1 MIFNK
6 RFVVRKAMVI
16 YMPAF
21 STHYIFAEEMMDRLK
36 EIADFKIN
44 ENAVFIGA
52 QGPDIFFFHR
62 VFPWQKGKP
71 LRKLGSSLHR
81 EKPGILLNKLFNY
94 CHTSKS
100 SIAKSYAFGF
110 ILHYALDRSCH
121 PYVYYLQNKITQR
134 HPEFNPHSAHN
145 IIELSLDSLM
155 LSLCLNIKNPVL
167 FETEKTINATENELN
182 EISKEIA
189 FLADI
194 TVEEAKTA
202 ILDMKNMQRLLLDK
216 NGKKKKI
223 TAELEKIASPFTK
236 NFLLSAYFR
245 TDNLEKAKKYANIYN
260 GKWKSPFSEPASR
273 KSFFDL
279 YEEAKDDAKTL
290 LIKWQSGADGEEIT
304 NNLSFLTGVEVK

>member
-1 MIFNK
+1 
-6 RFVVRKAMVI
+6 
-16 YMPAF
+16 MPAF
-21 STHYIFAEEMMDRLK
+21 STHYLFAEEMMNTLK
-36 EIADFKIN
+36 DIADFEIN
-44 ENAVFIGA
+44 ENAVLIGT

-62 VFPWQKGKP
+62 AFPWQPGKP

-81 EKPGILLNKLFNY
+81 EKAGILLNKLYNY
-94 CHTSKS
+94 CKKTESG
-100 SIAKSYAFGF
+100 IAKSYAFGF

-121 PYVYYLQNKITQR
+121 PYVYYIQNKITQR

-155 LSLCLNIKNPVL
+155 LSLHLNIKSPVL
-167 FETEKTINATENELN
+167 FETEKTIKATENELN

-194 TVEEAKTA
+194 TGEEAKTA
-202 ILDMKNMQRLLLDK
+202 ILDMKNMQQLLLDK
-216 NGKKKKI
+216 NGKKKRI
-223 TAELEKIASPFTK
+223 TARLEKIASPFTK

-245 TDNLEKAKKYANIYN
+245 TNDLEKAKKYANIYN
-260 GKWKSPFSEPASR
+260 EKWKSPFSELTSR

-279 YEEAKDDAKTL
+279 YEDAKSDAKNL
-290 LIKWQSGADGEEIT
+290 LVKWQSGADGEKIT

>member
-1 MIFNK
+1 
-6 RFVVRKAMVI
+6 
-16 YMPAF
+16 MPAF

-134 HPEFNPHSAHN
+134 QPEFNPHSAHN

-155 LSLCLNIKNPVL
+155 LSLHLNIEKPAL
-167 FETEKTINATENELN
+167 FETEQTIRIKENELE
-182 EISKEIA
+182 EISDEIA
-189 FLADI
+189 YLADI
-194 TVEEAKTA
+194 SSKDARTA
-202 ILDMKNMQRLLLDK
+202 ILDMKYMQRLLLDK
-216 NGKKKKI
+216 NEKKKAI
-223 TAELEKIASPFTK
+223 TARLEKMASPFTK
-236 NFLLSAYFR
+236 NFLLSSYFR
-245 TDNLEKAKKYANIYN
+245 TDDLEKAKKYANIY
-260 GKWKSPFSEPASR
+260 
-273 KSFFDL
+273 
-279 YEEAKDDAKTL
+279 
-290 LIKWQSGADGEEIT
+290 
-304 NNLSFLTGVEVK
+304 

>member
-1 MIFNK
+1 
-6 RFVVRKAMVI
+6 
-16 YMPAF
+16 MPAF
-21 STHYIFAEEMMDRLK
+21 STHYLFAEEMMNTLK
-36 EIADFKIN
+36 DIADFEIN
-44 ENAVFIGA
+44 ENAVLIGT

-62 VFPWQKGKP
+62 AFPWQPGKP

-81 EKPGILLNKLFNY
+81 EKAGILLNKLYDY
-94 CHTSKS
+94 CKKNES

-121 PYVYYLQNKITQR
+121 PYVYYIQNKITQR

-155 LSLCLNIKNPVL
+155 LSLHLNIKSPVL

-182 EISKEIA
+182 EISKVIA

-194 TVEEAKTA
+194 TVEEARTA
-202 ILDMKNMQRLLLDK
+202 ILDMKNMQQLLLDK
-216 NGKKKKI
+216 NGKKKRI
-223 TAELEKIASPFTK
+223 TARLEKIASPFTK

-245 TDNLEKAKKYANIYN
+245 TNDLEKAKKYANIYN
-260 GKWKSPFSEPASR
+260 EKWKSPFCELTSR

-279 YEEAKDDAKTL
+279 YEDAKSDAKTML
-290 LIKWQSGADGEEIT
+290 VKWQSGADGEEIT

>member
-1 MIFNK
+1 
-6 RFVVRKAMVI
+6 
-16 YMPAF
+16 MPAF
-21 STHYIFAEEMMDRLK
+21 STHYLFAEEMMNTLK
-36 EIADFKIN
+36 DIADFEIN
-44 ENAVFIGA
+44 ENAVLIGA

-62 VFPWQKGKP
+62 VFPWQPGKP

-81 EKPGILLNKLFNY
+81 EKAGVLLNKLYKY
-94 CHTSKS
+94 CSKTES
-100 SIAKSYAFGF
+100 NIAKSYAFGF
-110 ILHYALDRSCH
+110 ILHYALDKSCH
-121 PYVYYLQNKITQR
+121 PYIYYIQNKITES

-155 LSLCLNIKNPVL
+155 LSLCLNIKNPVH
-167 FETEKTINATENELN
+167 FETEKTIKATENELN
-182 EISKEIA
+182 EISEEIA

-194 TVEEAKTA
+194 TAEESKTA

-223 TAELEKIASPFTK
+223 AAKLEKIASPFTK

-260 GKWKSPFSEPASR
+260 GKWKSPFCKQTSR

-279 YEEAKDDAKTL
+279 YKEAKDDAKTL
-290 LIKWQSGADGEEIT
+290 LIKWQSGADGEEFT
-304 NNLSFLTGVEVK
+304 NNLSFLTGVEIK